1 MLKIEQLFY
10 AIQVRNHISLLSNSN
25 ILPNLTKE
33 KLREIKDFVRK
44 VDHLVL
50 DSSLSALKETED
62 FILLQNSFSK
72 KEEPV
77 SDIVSE
83 MIDVLP
89 KSLHS
94 QIGEQKISI
103 PIVSEQELWNEVK
116 DIKIKKQ
123 EEKEQIENLNSE
135 EKGKKRGPKP
145 KVKEDILDAKL
156 EISSLAKASEPE
168 TLSEIQKSNKRGIF
182 RRKS

>member
-62 FILLQNSFSK
+62 FILLQNSCS
-72 KEEPV
+72 KEEVVP
-77 SDIVSE
+77 DIISE
-83 MIDVLP
+83 MIGALP